1 MLQFMAIGPELTKNK
16 RNLTIFRSH
25 HNMIQNKHSQFQ
37 LSVQS
42 SDWKMEIC
50 KFFIRKL
57 LSQY

>member
-37 LSVQS
+37 LSTFS
-42 SDWKMEIC
+42 SEFRLENGNLQI
-50 KFFIRKL
+50 F
-57 LSQY
+57 Y